1 LVLDGSTNTPLALR
15 RKFLAA
21 SFRAWAGRAV
31 LLQLA
36 SEQLDS
42 VALIHGYASAPRSE
56 PEEQI
61 QLTFHDIR
69 NPQAQDAKFKRAIL

>member
-1 LVLDGSTNTPLALR
+1 MEAQTHLWLY
-15 RKFLAA
+15 
-21 SFRAWAGRAV
+21 AV
-31 LLQLA
+31 NSLLQLA

-56 PEEQI
+56 PEKQI
-61 QLTFHDIR
+61 ELTFHDIR